1 MTVVMS
7 NCKKKD
13 VKSTDV
19 KIKEINVINNVT
31 RVINQP
37 KLNQAIGDTVVWA
50 YGAHDIATKLQV
62 TVQVYRFGHSRFA
75 FQQLVQV
82 LVNCLCILHPR
93 STQIVHKWCKD
104 ITYTSL
110 SVSLQMAP

>member
-31 RVINQP
+31 RVINKP
-37 KLNQAIGDTVVWA
+37 KLNQAIGDTGTTGNVVLPRA
-50 YGAHDIATKLQV
+50 PVDDVKVATNPIEIEMPND
-62 TVQVYRFGHSRFA
+62 S
-75 FQQLVQV
+75 
-82 LVNCLCILHPR
+82 IER
-93 STQIVHKWCKD
+93 STHTCHCVPLAEIGM
-104 ITYTSL
+104 IG
-110 SVSLQMAP
+110 A